1 MRERETNESAATT
14 TSRRRRTGGAG
25 RRWPSGVR
33 QSVRARRGR
42 EGEDCSARSQSHR
55 LRLGHRRPRT
65 DPSGRAGAPCQG
77 PGPPLPRTGPGGA
90 RRRRTGTPSATA
102 TDGRAGGRGD
112 LGRYFI
118 HLPVTLPSFLPPQP
132 LRMPRSRSF
141 ASERASA
148 TSTLGTRYDAR
159 RPSCLLRPRRR
170 RSARFSR
177 PWSWRRRRR
186 RRRPG
191 SC

>member
-1 MRERETNESAATT
+1 MAQWSTSVSTSEERP
-14 TSRRRRTGGAG
+14 RGG
-25 RRWPSGVR
+25 
-33 QSVRARRGR
+33 
-42 EGEDCSARSQSHR
+42 GEDCSARSQSHR

-118 HLPVTLPSFLPPQP
+118 HLLPVHPASFRCCSRSS
-132 LRMPRSRSF
+132 RMPRSRS
-141 ASERASA
+141 RARHP
-148 TSTLGTRYDAR
+148 STLGMRRQVACCAR
-159 RPSCLLRPRRR
+159 ACTAAAEPGPQGRAQVEGLERKRGWRDRMRGRERRR
-170 RSARFSR
+170 GVGMGTLSL
-177 PWSWRRRRR
+177 WRT
-186 RRRPG
+186 G
-191 SC
+191 